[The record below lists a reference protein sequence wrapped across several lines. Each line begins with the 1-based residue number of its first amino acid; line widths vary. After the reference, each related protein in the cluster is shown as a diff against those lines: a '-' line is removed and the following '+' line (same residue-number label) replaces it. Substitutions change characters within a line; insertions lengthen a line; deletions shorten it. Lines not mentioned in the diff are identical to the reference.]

1 MANLT
6 YGTAEYYAE
15 MFSDILADVDSDNPV
30 YADAILKGFTLA
42 LNDWLTYHD
51 EQTKA
56 YKVLRERVHQAL
68 AV

>member
-6 YGTAEYYAE
+6 YGTPEYYAE
-15 MFSDILADVDSDNPV
+15 LFSDILADVDAERPE
-30 YADAILKGFTLA
+30 YADALLEGFVLAVNSWLK
-42 LNDWLTYHD
+42 YHD

>member
-6 YGTAEYYAE
+6 YGTVEYYAE
-15 MFSDILADVDSDNPV
+15 MFGDILADVDSAQPE
-30 YADAILKGFTLA
+30 YAESILQGFVQA
-42 LNDWLTYHD
+42 VNDWLKYHD

>member
-1 MANLT
+1 MN
-6 YGTAEYYAE
+6 YGTTEYYAE
-15 MFSDILADVDSDNPV
+15 MFADILSDVEADRPE
-30 YADAILKGFTLA
+30 YADAILQGFVLA
-42 LNDWLTYHD
+42 VNDWLKYHD

>member
-15 MFSDILADVDSDNPV
+15 LFGDILADVDAERPE
-30 YADAILKGFTLA
+30 YADAILNGFVQA
-42 LNDWLTYHD
+42 VNDWLLYHD
-51 EQTKA
+51 KQTKA
-56 YKVLRERVHQAL
+56 YKVLRERVHQTL